1 MATTKT
7 IQDFRIASGSQNVAS
22 DTTAVLPSEIE
33 AELKEFAKGIE
44 GVKPAVAVV
53 EMSRRI
59 TQAVV
64 DNATV
69 PDVTF
74 DMDGGLSFDVR
85 LKDGRLVM
93 AELEVCGA
101 IDASVFDSHNSLL
114 EHLPH
119 ATEQEMVAILK
130 TQS

>member
-1 MATTKT
+1 MTTTKT
-7 IQDFRIASGSQNVAS
+7 IQDVWIDHSSQSMDS
-22 DTTAVLPSEIE
+22 DAVTVLPDEIE
-33 AELKEFAKGIE
+33 AELKDFAEGVE
-44 GVKPAVAVV
+44 GVKPEVAVV
-53 EMSRRI
+53 EMARRI
-59 TQAVV
+59 TQTVV

-114 EHLPH
+114 KHLPR
-119 ATEQEMVAILK
+119 ATEQDIAAVLK
-130 TQS
+130 T

>member
-1 MATTKT
+1 MTTTKT
-7 IQDFRIASGSQNVAS
+7 IQDVWIDHSSQSMAS
-22 DTTAVLPSEIE
+22 DAVTVLPDEIE
-33 AELKEFAKGIE
+33 TELKGFAEGVE
-44 GVKPAVAVV
+44 GVKPAAAVV
-53 EMSRRI
+53 EMARRI
-59 TQAVV
+59 TQTVV

-93 AELEVCGA
+93 AELEVCGT

-114 EHLPH
+114 KHLPH
-119 ATEQEMVAILK
+119 ATEQDIVTVLK
-130 TQS
+130 T